1 MMRAC
6 YAYAL
11 HHIQDPF
18 VLADFGATLT
28 TADAHRLQDVLES
41 MDIED
46 RLQKSLLLLTEVSW

>member
-1 MMRAC
+1 
-6 YAYAL
+6 
-11 HHIQDPF
+11 

-46 RLQKSLLLLTEVSW
+46 RLQKSLLLLTEVSMCCIYFALYS